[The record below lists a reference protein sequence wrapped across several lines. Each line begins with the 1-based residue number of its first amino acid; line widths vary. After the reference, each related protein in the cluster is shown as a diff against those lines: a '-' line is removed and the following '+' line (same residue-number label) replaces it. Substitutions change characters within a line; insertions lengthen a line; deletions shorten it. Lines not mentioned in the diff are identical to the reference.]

1 MPYTNASGVN
11 IYYESHGT
19 GPAILFV
26 HGSGGHHTAWWR
38 QTAYLSRWFTV
49 LTIDLRGFG
58 NSDPV
63 EGGPDARDFT
73 ADIAAVLDHSGV
85 GPCAILGQSIGASPA
100 LRIAVEQPER
110 VSGVLLA
117 HSLGGISDP
126 ELKQL
131 AAANRAEAEK
141 LPVIDRLLTKE
152 FQSGRPA
159 ETFLFRQMGTFNH
172 ATMQDLRNLSAE
184 GPSLEQVQAIAPKL
198 HFIAGERD
206 AVLWNST
213 VRRAHE
219 KLPGSHLTIVP
230 NGPHSMYWEMPD
242 VFNHVVHRA
251 LLTIYPEVA
260 A

>member
-1 MPYTNASGVN
+1 MPYTSASGVR
-11 IYYESHGT
+11 IYYESHGE

-26 HGSGGHHTAWWR
+26 HGSGGHHLAWWR
-38 QTAYLSRWFTV
+38 QVAYLSRWYRV

-63 EGGPDARDFT
+63 EGGPDSLDFVK
-73 ADIAAVLDHSGV
+73 DIEAVLEHSGV

-100 LRIAVEQPER
+100 LRVAIASPEK

-126 ELKQL
+126 ELKEL
-131 AAANRAEAEK
+131 AAANRKEAEK
-141 LPVIDRLLTKE
+141 LPVIDRLLTRE

-159 ETFLFRQMGTFNH
+159 DTFLFRQFGTFNA
-172 ATMQDLRNLSAE
+172 ATMQDLRNLSAV
-184 GPSLEQVQAIAPKL
+184 GPSLEQVQAIAHKL

-206 AVLWNST
+206 AVLWKET

-230 NGPHSMYWEMPD
+230 NGPHSLYFEMPE
-242 VFNHVVHRA
+242 VFNHVVHTA
-251 LLTIYPEVA
+251 LRTIYQEVA
-260 A
+260 